1 VKINLG
7 IAGVLSDAIAVG
19 PSGVIGELVGPDIFI
34 ALAIVPA
41 VYLLP
46 VIVAAFRRAER
57 WPTVVLINVLL
68 GWTILGWVVA
78 LFIAS
83 LSAQVQSAAGE

>member
-1 VKINLG
+1 MG
-7 IAGVLSDAIAVG
+7 R
-19 PSGVIGELVGPDIFI
+19 SGVIGEIVGPDIFI

-46 VIVAAFRRAER
+46 VIVAALRRSER

-78 LFIAS
+78 LSIAFA
-83 LSAQVQSAAGE
+83 SARIRPTLDGNQELN